1 MFDVFFRKCDFTAV
15 LEYFDEQREIK
26 KGRSKEE
33 KQEEKERN
41 AKITEEYG
49 FCMWDHHK
57 EKIGNFRLEPP
68 GLKNRRGLGSN
79 HRFQDCSVDEE
90 STQKW
95 AS

>member
-1 MFDVFFRKCDFTAV
+1 MVFFSKCDFTAV

-68 GLKNRRGLGSN
+68 G
-79 HRFQDCSVDEE
+79 FQFDM
-90 STQKW
+90 
-95 AS
+95 A